1 MGAAFFV
8 ALLRF
13 AARERHGPSARS
25 GLGLR
30 AAERNGSTEGREV
43 RVSVFDS
50 IKGKAADLI
59 GGNQETIKNGISKA
73 GAFVDSKT
81 GEKFKGQIDGVQN
94 AATGFLSNLGGK
106 KDGPAA

>member
-1 MGAAFFV
+1 MRTGFT
-8 ALLRF
+8 LK
-13 AARERHGPSARS
+13 P
-25 GLGLR
+25 
-30 AAERNGSTEGREV
+30 AERNGSTEGREV

-59 GGNQETIKNGISKA
+59 GGNQEAIKNGITKA
-73 GAFVDSKT
+73 GEFVDSKT

-94 AATGFLSNLGGK
+94 AASGFVSNLGGK